1 MSTNTAINWSD
12 QMKKMIATIDQSACK
27 IQHSGYIHLA
37 TQTRICMQCAVMQRR
52 QAMVPCPLW
61 KATR

>member
-1 MSTNTAINWSD
+1 
-12 QMKKMIATIDQSACK
+12 MKKMITTIDQSACK

-37 TQTRICMQCAVMQRR
+37 MQTRICMQCAVMQRR